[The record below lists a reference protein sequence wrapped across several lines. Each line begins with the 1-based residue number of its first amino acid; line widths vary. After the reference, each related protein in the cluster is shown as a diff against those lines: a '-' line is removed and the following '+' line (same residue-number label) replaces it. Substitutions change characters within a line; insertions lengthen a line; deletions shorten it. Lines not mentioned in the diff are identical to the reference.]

1 MIAYT
6 DFANASIRQQP
17 LEFVVTIIER
27 QPSIVK
33 KDQNLLKDV
42 LESIF
47 KLMIDI
53 DSDIEASW
61 LSPKEGF

>member
-1 MIAYT
+1 MVT
-6 DFANASIRQQP
+6 
-17 LEFVVTIIER
+17 VVER

-33 KDQNLLKDV
+33 KDMNLLKDI
-42 LESIF
+42 LENIF